1 MGIVSSWWVLLV
13 AAMVF
18 AAGSSGCAQQ
28 YGDRDPAPADA
39 FEDPEEEIPGPNPA
53 STCPGKCRTVP
64 PAPFNDRIHLV
75 YLAPAGVEPECPST
89 APLRGMLAQVLSMG
103 GSTAGSRGQPE
114 WVLECLTSSHD
125 DACDE
130 GTTCAPLPPED
141 YELCISR
148 ENDGP
153 CPGLYYPEHVV
164 VQEPGEPVA
173 PPFTL
178 CCTHT
183 KRRE

>member
-1 MGIVSSWWVLLV
+1 MRGISCSWWVLLL
-13 AAMVF
+13 AAMAFVG
-18 AAGSSGCAQQ
+18 AGVGCDEEREGWEISA
-28 YGDRDPAPADA
+28 DDP
-39 FEDPEEEIPGPNPA
+39 DPEEEIPGPNPA

-75 YLAPAGVEPECPST
+75 FLAPAGVEPECPST

-103 GSTAGSRGQPE
+103 GSAAGSRGQPE

-141 YELCISR
+141 YELCVSR

-173 PPFTL
+173 PPLTL
-178 CCTHT
+178 CCTRT